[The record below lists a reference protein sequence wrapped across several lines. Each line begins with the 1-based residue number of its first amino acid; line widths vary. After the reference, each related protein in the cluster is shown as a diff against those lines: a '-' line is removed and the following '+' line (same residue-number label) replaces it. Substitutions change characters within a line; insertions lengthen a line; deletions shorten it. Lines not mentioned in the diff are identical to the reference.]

1 MESAALFIVSSYLR
15 ARAGA
20 IFMVVANQ
28 EREKAGLENPVA
40 HDTDLAVRTA
50 VEAIREIIK
59 EDKAK
64 AKA

>member
-1 MESAALFIVSSYLR
+1 
-15 ARAGA
+15 
-20 IFMVVANQ
+20 MVVANQ

-50 VEAIREIIK
+50 VEAIREMIK